1 MWLLM
6 FTLMKIYNEEEQAE
20 QGKIQNVQFE
30 GKWGAEREKGE
41 GPGSGMELSP
51 VFKDI
56 NRFSF

>member
-1 MWLLM
+1 M